1 MKFILNILR
10 TQGVKGLM
18 AYLQLWRAQRDIGN
32 AYEQIE
38 REMELHERM
47 LRELQLELAQAQRDF
62 REANRAV
69 SDLVAQRGAA

>member
-18 AYLQLWRAQRDIGN
+18 AYLQLWRAQRDIGS

-62 REANRAV
+62 REANRV
-69 SDLVAQRGAA
+69 VGDLVAQRGAA

>member
-18 AYLQLWRAQRDIGN
+18 AYLQLWRAQRDIGS

-38 REMELHERM
+38 REMELHESM

-69 SDLVAQRGAA
+69 GDLVAQRGAA